1 MVELMY
7 CHRALDTNNAKI
19 AKKRS
24 NGLSPCHH
32 HPDGSLPKRIW
43 EKTHMVEKKNHF
55 WCLCFDFENKT
66 ILKIKKMMTFYW
78 YLLKFLPQRRKEKK
92 LTRSKRN
99 QLLLF
104 QTRNLQNQKWIHLY
118 QISLIWNQVLAFIKS
133 PYIEYLKSYLEKKFW
148 CYGFSYPRLKD
159 TLLLIFVIN

>member
-1 MVELMY
+1 MY
-7 CHRALDTNNAKI
+7 CHCALDTNNAKI

-43 EKTHMVEKKNHF
+43 EKTHMVEKKSLLVFMF
-55 WCLCFDFENKT
+55 WFWEQNYSQN
-66 ILKIKKMMTFYW
+66 KKMMTFYW
-78 YLLKFLPQRRKEKK
+78 SLLKFLPQRRKEKK

-104 QTRNLQNQKWIHLY
+104 QTRNLQNQKRIHLY

-148 CYGFSYPRLKD
+148 CYGFSYPQLKD